1 MSNAKI
7 KTTNIKGKQY
17 AEVHERIKHFR
28 GEPNYASLGIST
40 EVLEW
45 DKDKEEII
53 IRASIYDTS
62 SDIGGILASGIAHE
76 RRDDKNSFVNKT
88 SYVENA
94 ETSAIGR
101 ALACMGIGIE
111 DAYASAFEVANAIAQ
126 QSGKKKDHL
135 KVVDNNLLDVMEKHH
150 PNAIIDEQ
158 MNIIDEW
165 VDPQEKALQQ
175 KLKKSNS
182 IDSIPTHDSSDEII
196 QNLATRMHAS
206 ACISYEKLQELV
218 NSSDFQEIADQLDTK
233 QAEEVMGYV
242 GRLKSALM

>member
-1 MSNAKI
+1 MSNPKI

-28 GEPNYASLGIST
+28 GEPNYASLGINT

-45 DKDKEEII
+45 DKDKEEIV
-53 IRASIYDTS
+53 IRATIYDTN
-62 SDIGGILASGIAHE
+62 SDNGRILASGIAHE

-126 QSGKKKDHL
+126 QDGKKKDHL
-135 KVVDNNLLDVMEKHH
+135 KVVDTPKESATTD
-150 PNAIIDEQ
+150 
-158 MNIIDEW
+158 
-165 VDPQEKALQQ
+165 
-175 KLKKSNS
+175 S
-182 IDSIPTHDSSDEII
+182 IDSIPTHDSSDEIV

-233 QAEEVMGYV
+233 QAEEIMGYV

>member
-28 GEPNYASLGIST
+28 GEPNYASLGINT

-45 DKDKEEII
+45 DKDKEEIV

-76 RRDDKNSFVNKT
+76 RRDDKQSFVNKT

-126 QSGKKKDHL
+126 QDGKKKDHL
-135 KVVDNNLLDVMEKHH
+135 KVVETPKESAAKD
-150 PNAIIDEQ
+150 
-158 MNIIDEW
+158 
-165 VDPQEKALQQ
+165 
-175 KLKKSNS
+175 S
-182 IDSIPTHDSSDEII
+182 IDSIPTHDSSDEIV
-196 QNLATRMHAS
+196 QNLTTRMHAS

-218 NSSDFQEIADQLDTK
+218 NSSDFQEIANELDTK
-233 QAEEVMGYV
+233 QTEEVMSYV
-242 GRLKSALM
+242 GQLKSALM

>member
-28 GEPNYASLGIST
+28 GEPNYASLGINT

-45 DKDKEEII
+45 DKDKEEIV

-62 SDIGGILASGIAHE
+62 SDKGRILASGIAHE
-76 RRDDKNSFVNKT
+76 RRDDKQSFVNKT

-126 QSGKKKDHL
+126 QDGKKKDHL
-135 KVVDNNLLDVMEKHH
+135 KVVETPKESATTD
-150 PNAIIDEQ
+150 
-158 MNIIDEW
+158 
-165 VDPQEKALQQ
+165 
-175 KLKKSNS
+175 S
-182 IDSIPTHDSSDEII
+182 IDSIPTHDSSDEIV
-196 QNLATRMHAS
+196 QNLTTRMHAS

-218 NSSDFQEIADQLDTK
+218 NSSDFQEIANELDTK
-233 QAEEVMGYV
+233 QTEEVMSYV
-242 GRLKSALM
+242 GQLKSALM

>member
-28 GEPNYASLGIST
+28 GEPNYASLGINT

-45 DKDKEEII
+45 DKDKEEIV

-126 QSGKKKDHL
+126 QDGKKKDHL
-135 KVVDNNLLDVMEKHH
+135 KVVETPKESATTD
-150 PNAIIDEQ
+150 
-158 MNIIDEW
+158 
-165 VDPQEKALQQ
+165 
-175 KLKKSNS
+175 S
-182 IDSIPTHDSSDEII
+182 IDSIPTHDSSDEIV
-196 QNLATRMHAS
+196 QNLTTRMHAS

-218 NSSDFQEIADQLDTK
+218 NSSDFQEIANELDTK
-233 QAEEVMGYV
+233 QTEEVMSYV
-242 GRLKSALM
+242 GQLKSALM

>member
-45 DKDKEEII
+45 DKDKEEIV
-53 IRASIYDTS
+53 IRATIYDTN
-62 SDIGGILASGIAHE
+62 SDNGRILASGIAHE

-126 QSGKKKDHL
+126 QDGKKKDHL
-135 KVVDNNLLDVMEKHH
+135 KVVETPKESAKTD
-150 PNAIIDEQ
+150 
-158 MNIIDEW
+158 
-165 VDPQEKALQQ
+165 
-175 KLKKSNS
+175 S
-182 IDSIPTHDSSDEII
+182 IDSIPTHDSSDEIV
-196 QNLATRMHAS
+196 QNLTTRMHAS

-218 NSSDFQEIADQLDTK
+218 NSSDFQEIANELDTK
-233 QAEEVMGYV
+233 QTEEVMSYV
-242 GRLKSALM
+242 GKLKSALM

>member
-28 GEPNYASLGIST
+28 GEPNYASLGINT

-45 DKDKEEII
+45 DKDKEEIV
-53 IRASIYDTS
+53 IRATIYDTS

-126 QSGKKKDHL
+126 QDGKKDHL
-135 KVVDNNLLDVMEKHH
+135 KVVETPKESAKTD
-150 PNAIIDEQ
+150 
-158 MNIIDEW
+158 
-165 VDPQEKALQQ
+165 
-175 KLKKSNS
+175 S
-182 IDSIPTHDSSDEII
+182 IDSIPTHDSSDEIV
-196 QNLATRMHAS
+196 QNLTTRMHAS

-218 NSSDFQEIADQLDTK
+218 NSSDFQEIANELDTK
-233 QAEEVMGYV
+233 QTEEVMSYV
-242 GRLKSALM
+242 GQLKSALM

>member
-28 GEPNYASLGIST
+28 GEPNYASLGINT

-45 DKDKEEII
+45 DKDKEEIV

-62 SDIGGILASGIAHE
+62 SDKGRILASGIAHE
-76 RRDDKNSFVNKT
+76 RRDDKQSFVNKT

-126 QSGKKKDHL
+126 QDGKKKDHL
-135 KVVDNNLLDVMEKHH
+135 KVVETPKESAAKD
-150 PNAIIDEQ
+150 
-158 MNIIDEW
+158 
-165 VDPQEKALQQ
+165 
-175 KLKKSNS
+175 S
-182 IDSIPTHDSSDEII
+182 IDSIPTHDSSDEIV
-196 QNLATRMHAS
+196 QNLTTRMHAS

-218 NSSDFQEIADQLDTK
+218 NSSDFQEIANELDTK
-233 QAEEVMGYV
+233 QTEEVMSYV
-242 GRLKSALM
+242 GQLKSALM

>member
-1 MSNAKI
+1 MSNPKI

-28 GEPNYASLGIST
+28 GEPNYASLGINT

-45 DKDKEEII
+45 DKDKEEIV
-53 IRASIYDTS
+53 IRATIYDTN
-62 SDIGGILASGIAHE
+62 SDNGRILASGIAHE

-126 QSGKKKDHL
+126 QDGKKKDHL
-135 KVVDNNLLDVMEKHH
+135 KVVETPKESAKTD
-150 PNAIIDEQ
+150 
-158 MNIIDEW
+158 
-165 VDPQEKALQQ
+165 
-175 KLKKSNS
+175 S
-182 IDSIPTHDSSDEII
+182 IDSIPTHDSSDEIV
-196 QNLATRMHAS
+196 QNLTTRMHAS

-218 NSSDFQEIADQLDTK
+218 NSSDFQEIANELDTK
-233 QAEEVMGYV
+233 QTEEVMSYV
-242 GRLKSALM
+242 GQLKSALM

>member
-28 GEPNYASLGIST
+28 GEPNYASLGINT

-45 DKDKEEII
+45 DKDKEEIV
-53 IRASIYDTS
+53 IRATIYDTS

-126 QSGKKKDHL
+126 QDGKKKDHL
-135 KVVDNNLLDVMEKHH
+135 KVVETPKESAKTD
-150 PNAIIDEQ
+150 
-158 MNIIDEW
+158 
-165 VDPQEKALQQ
+165 
-175 KLKKSNS
+175 S
-182 IDSIPTHDSSDEII
+182 IDSIPTHDSSDEIV
-196 QNLATRMHAS
+196 QNLTTRMHAS

-218 NSSDFQEIADQLDTK
+218 NSSDFQEIANELDTK
-233 QAEEVMGYV
+233 QTEEVMSYV
-242 GRLKSALM
+242 GQLKSALM

>member
-28 GEPNYASLGIST
+28 GEPNYASLGINT

-53 IRASIYDTS
+53 IRATIYDTNR
-62 SDIGGILASGIAHE
+62 DIGRILASGIAHE

-111 DAYASAFEVANAIAQ
+111 DAYASAFEVANAVAQ
-126 QSGKKKDHL
+126 QNANDGKKKDHL
-135 KVVDNNLLDVMEKHH
+135 KVVDSPKESEPTD
-150 PNAIIDEQ
+150 
-158 MNIIDEW
+158 
-165 VDPQEKALQQ
+165 
-175 KLKKSNS
+175 S
-182 IDSIPTHDSSDEII
+182 IDSIPTHDSSDEIV

-206 ACISYEKLQELV
+206 ACISYEKLQQLV

-233 QAEEVMGYV
+233 QAEEIMGYV

>member
-28 GEPNYASLGIST
+28 GEPNYASLGINT

-45 DKDKEEII
+45 DKDKEEIV
-53 IRASIYDTS
+53 IRATIYDTS

-76 RRDDKNSFVNKT
+76 RRDDKQSFVNKT

-126 QSGKKKDHL
+126 QDGKKKDHL
-135 KVVDNNLLDVMEKHH
+135 KVVETPKESAKTD
-150 PNAIIDEQ
+150 
-158 MNIIDEW
+158 
-165 VDPQEKALQQ
+165 
-175 KLKKSNS
+175 S
-182 IDSIPTHDSSDEII
+182 IDSIPTHDSSDEIV
-196 QNLATRMHAS
+196 QNLTTRMHAS

-218 NSSDFQEIADQLDTK
+218 NSSDFQEIANELDTK
-233 QAEEVMGYV
+233 QTEEVIYYV
-242 GRLKSALM
+242 RQHKSALM

>member
-28 GEPNYASLGIST
+28 GEPNYASLGINT

-45 DKDKEEII
+45 DKDKEEIV
-53 IRASIYDTS
+53 IRATICDTE
-62 SDIGGILASGIAHE
+62 SDEGRILASGIAHE

-126 QSGKKKDHL
+126 QDGKKKDHL
-135 KVVDNNLLDVMEKHH
+135 KVVETPKESAKTD
-150 PNAIIDEQ
+150 
-158 MNIIDEW
+158 
-165 VDPQEKALQQ
+165 
-175 KLKKSNS
+175 S
-182 IDSIPTHDSSDEII
+182 IDSIPTHDSSDEIV
-196 QNLATRMHAS
+196 QNLTTRMHAS

-218 NSSDFQEIADQLDTK
+218 NSSDFQEIANELDTK
-233 QAEEVMGYV
+233 QTEEVMSYV
-242 GRLKSALM
+242 GQLKSALM

>member
-28 GEPNYASLGIST
+28 GEPNYASLGINT

-53 IRASIYDTS
+53 IRATIYDTNR
-62 SDIGGILASGIAHE
+62 DIGRILASGIAHE
-76 RRDDKNSFVNKT
+76 RRDDKQSFVNKT

-126 QSGKKKDHL
+126 QDGKKKDHL
-135 KVVDNNLLDVMEKHH
+135 KVVETPKESATTD
-150 PNAIIDEQ
+150 
-158 MNIIDEW
+158 
-165 VDPQEKALQQ
+165 
-175 KLKKSNS
+175 S
-182 IDSIPTHDSSDEII
+182 IDSIPTHDSSDEIV
-196 QNLATRMHAS
+196 QNLTTRMHAS

-218 NSSDFQEIADQLDTK
+218 NSSDFQEIANELDTK
-233 QAEEVMGYV
+233 QTEEVMSYV
-242 GRLKSALM
+242 GQLKSALM

>member
-28 GEPNYASLGIST
+28 GEPNYASLGINT

-45 DKDKEEII
+45 DKDKEEIV
-53 IRASIYDTS
+53 IRATIYDTN
-62 SDIGGILASGIAHE
+62 SDNGRILASGIAHE

-126 QSGKKKDHL
+126 QDGKKKDHL
-135 KVVDNNLLDVMEKHH
+135 KVVDTPKESATTD
-150 PNAIIDEQ
+150 
-158 MNIIDEW
+158 
-165 VDPQEKALQQ
+165 
-175 KLKKSNS
+175 S
-182 IDSIPTHDSSDEII
+182 IDSIPTHDSSDEIV

-233 QAEEVMGYV
+233 QAEEIMGYV

>member
-28 GEPNYASLGIST
+28 GEPNYASLGINT

-76 RRDDKNSFVNKT
+76 RRDDKQSFVNKT

-126 QSGKKKDHL
+126 QDGKKKDHL
-135 KVVDNNLLDVMEKHH
+135 KVVETPKESAKTD
-150 PNAIIDEQ
+150 
-158 MNIIDEW
+158 
-165 VDPQEKALQQ
+165 
-175 KLKKSNS
+175 S
-182 IDSIPTHDSSDEII
+182 IDSIPTHDSSDEIV
-196 QNLATRMHAS
+196 QNLTTRMHAS

-218 NSSDFQEIADQLDTK
+218 NSSDFQEIANELDSK
-233 QAEEVMGYV
+233 QTEEVMSYV
-242 GRLKSALM
+242 GQLKSALM

>member
-28 GEPNYASLGIST
+28 GEPNYASLGINT

-45 DKDKEEII
+45 DKNKEEII
-53 IRASIYDTS
+53 IRATIYDTNR
-62 SDIGGILASGIAHE
+62 DIGRILASGIAHE
-76 RRDDKNSFVNKT
+76 RRDDKQSFVNKT

-126 QSGKKKDHL
+126 QDGKKKDHL
-135 KVVDNNLLDVMEKHH
+135 KVVETPKESATTD
-150 PNAIIDEQ
+150 
-158 MNIIDEW
+158 
-165 VDPQEKALQQ
+165 
-175 KLKKSNS
+175 S
-182 IDSIPTHDSSDEII
+182 IDSIPTHDSSDEIV
-196 QNLATRMHAS
+196 QNLTTRMHAS

-218 NSSDFQEIADQLDTK
+218 NSSDFQEIANELDTK
-233 QAEEVMGYV
+233 QTEEVMSYV
-242 GRLKSALM
+242 GQLKSALM

>member
-28 GEPNYASLGIST
+28 GEPNYASLGIYT

-45 DKDKEEII
+45 DKDKEEIV
-53 IRASIYDTS
+53 IRATIYDTK
-62 SDIGGILASGIAHE
+62 SDNSRILASGIAHE
-76 RRDDKNSFVNKT
+76 RRDDKQSFVNKT

-126 QSGKKKDHL
+126 QDGKKKDHL
-135 KVVDNNLLDVMEKHH
+135 KVVDTPKES
-150 PNAIIDEQ
+150 ATT
-158 MNIIDEW
+158 
-165 VDPQEKALQQ
+165 
-175 KLKKSNS
+175 NS
-182 IDSIPTHDSSDEII
+182 IDSIPTHDSSDEIV

-218 NSSDFQEIADQLDTK
+218 NSSDFQEIANELDTK
-233 QAEEVMGYV
+233 QTEEVMGYV
-242 GRLKSALM
+242 GQLKSALM

>member
-28 GEPNYASLGIST
+28 GEPNYASLGINT

-53 IRASIYDTS
+53 IRATIYDTNR
-62 SDIGGILASGIAHE
+62 DIGRILASGIAHE
-76 RRDDKNSFVNKT
+76 RRDDKQSFVNKT

-126 QSGKKKDHL
+126 QDGKKKDHL
-135 KVVDNNLLDVMEKHH
+135 KVVETPKESATTD
-150 PNAIIDEQ
+150 
-158 MNIIDEW
+158 
-165 VDPQEKALQQ
+165 
-175 KLKKSNS
+175 S
-182 IDSIPTHDSSDEII
+182 IDSIPTHDSSDEIV
-196 QNLATRMHAS
+196 QNLTTRMHAS

-218 NSSDFQEIADQLDTK
+218 NSSDFQEIANELDAK
-233 QAEEVMGYV
+233 QTEEVMSYV
-242 GRLKSALM
+242 GQLKSALM

>member
-28 GEPNYASLGIST
+28 GEPNYASLGINT

-45 DKDKEEII
+45 DKDKEEIV

-76 RRDDKNSFVNKT
+76 RRDDKQSFVNKT

-126 QSGKKKDHL
+126 QDGKKKDHL
-135 KVVDNNLLDVMEKHH
+135 KVVDTPKESATTD
-150 PNAIIDEQ
+150 
-158 MNIIDEW
+158 
-165 VDPQEKALQQ
+165 
-175 KLKKSNS
+175 S
-182 IDSIPTHDSSDEII
+182 IDSIPTHDSSDEIV

-233 QAEEVMGYV
+233 QAEEIMGYV

>member
-28 GEPNYASLGIST
+28 GEPNYASLGINT

-45 DKDKEEII
+45 DKDKEEIV
-53 IRASIYDTS
+53 IRATIYDTKS
-62 SDIGGILASGIAHE
+62 ENGRILASGIAHE
-76 RRDDKNSFVNKT
+76 RRDDKQSFVNKT

-126 QSGKKKDHL
+126 QDGKKKDHL
-135 KVVDNNLLDVMEKHH
+135 KVVETPKESATTD
-150 PNAIIDEQ
+150 
-158 MNIIDEW
+158 
-165 VDPQEKALQQ
+165 
-175 KLKKSNS
+175 S
-182 IDSIPTHDSSDEII
+182 IDSIPTHDSSDEIV

-218 NSSDFQEIADQLDTK
+218 NSSDFQEIANELDTK
-233 QAEEVMGYV
+233 QTEEVMGYV
-242 GRLKSALM
+242 GKLKSALM

>member
-28 GEPNYASLGIST
+28 GEPNYASLGINT

-45 DKDKEEII
+45 DKDKEEIV
-53 IRASIYDTS
+53 IRATIYDTS

-76 RRDDKNSFVNKT
+76 RRDDKHSFVNKT

-126 QSGKKKDHL
+126 QDGKKKDHL
-135 KVVDNNLLDVMEKHH
+135 KVVETPKESAKTD
-150 PNAIIDEQ
+150 
-158 MNIIDEW
+158 
-165 VDPQEKALQQ
+165 
-175 KLKKSNS
+175 S
-182 IDSIPTHDSSDEII
+182 IDSIPTHDSSDEIV
-196 QNLATRMHAS
+196 QNLTTRMHAS

-218 NSSDFQEIADQLDTK
+218 NSSDFQEIANELDTK
-233 QAEEVMGYV
+233 QTEEVMSYV
-242 GRLKSALM
+242 GQLKSALM

>member
-76 RRDDKNSFVNKT
+76 RRDDKQSFVNKT

-126 QSGKKKDHL
+126 QDSKKKDHL
-135 KVVDNNLLDVMEKHH
+135 KVVDTPKESATTD
-150 PNAIIDEQ
+150 
-158 MNIIDEW
+158 
-165 VDPQEKALQQ
+165 
-175 KLKKSNS
+175 S
-182 IDSIPTHDSSDEII
+182 IDSIPTHDSSDEIV

-218 NSSDFQEIADQLDTK
+218 NSSDFQEIANELDTK
-233 QAEEVMGYV
+233 QTEEVMSYV
-242 GRLKSALM
+242 GQLKSALM

>member
-53 IRASIYDTS
+53 IRATIYDTNR
-62 SDIGGILASGIAHE
+62 DIGRILASGIAHE

-111 DAYASAFEVANAIAQ
+111 DAYASAFEVANAVAQ
-126 QSGKKKDHL
+126 QNANDGKKKDHL
-135 KVVDNNLLDVMEKHH
+135 KVVDSPKESEPTD
-150 PNAIIDEQ
+150 
-158 MNIIDEW
+158 
-165 VDPQEKALQQ
+165 
-175 KLKKSNS
+175 S
-182 IDSIPTHDSSDEII
+182 IDSIPTHDSSDEIV

-206 ACISYEKLQELV
+206 ACISYEKLQQLV

-233 QAEEVMGYV
+233 QAEEIMGYV

>member
-28 GEPNYASLGIST
+28 GEPNYASLGINT

-126 QSGKKKDHL
+126 QDGKKKDHL
-135 KVVDNNLLDVMEKHH
+135 KVVETPKESATTD
-150 PNAIIDEQ
+150 
-158 MNIIDEW
+158 
-165 VDPQEKALQQ
+165 
-175 KLKKSNS
+175 S
-182 IDSIPTHDSSDEII
+182 IDSIPTHDSSDEIV
-196 QNLATRMHAS
+196 QNLTTRMHAS

-218 NSSDFQEIADQLDTK
+218 NSSDFQEIANELDTK
-233 QAEEVMGYV
+233 QTEEVMSYV
-242 GRLKSALM
+242 GQLKSALM

>member
-28 GEPNYASLGIST
+28 GNPDYAHLGINT
-40 EVLEW
+40 FIETWDTDNEQVLVKAVVYDM
-45 DKDKEEII
+45 DKDLV
-53 IRASIYDTS
+53 
-62 SDIGGILASGIAHE
+62 LASGLAWE
-76 RRDDKNSFVNKT
+76 RRDDKQSFVNKT

-126 QSGKKKDHL
+126 QDGKKKDHL
-135 KVVDNNLLDVMEKHH
+135 KVVETPKESAKTD
-150 PNAIIDEQ
+150 
-158 MNIIDEW
+158 
-165 VDPQEKALQQ
+165 
-175 KLKKSNS
+175 S
-182 IDSIPTHDSSDEII
+182 IDSIPTHDSSDEIV
-196 QNLATRMHAS
+196 QNLTTRMHAS

-218 NSSDFQEIADQLDTK
+218 NSSDFQEIANELDSK
-233 QAEEVMGYV
+233 QTEEVMSYV
-242 GRLKSALM
+242 GQLKSALM

>member
-28 GEPNYASLGIST
+28 GEPNYASLGIYT

-45 DKDKEEII
+45 DKDKEEIV
-53 IRASIYDTS
+53 IRATIYDTK
-62 SDIGGILASGIAHE
+62 SDNGRILASGIAHE

-111 DAYASAFEVANAIAQ
+111 DAYASAFEVANAVAQ
-126 QSGKKKDHL
+126 QNANDGKKKDHL
-135 KVVDNNLLDVMEKHH
+135 KVVDTPKDSEST
-150 PNAIIDEQ
+150 D
-158 MNIIDEW
+158 
-165 VDPQEKALQQ
+165 
-175 KLKKSNS
+175 S
-182 IDSIPTHDSSDEII
+182 IDSIPTHDSNDEIV

-233 QAEEVMGYV
+233 QAEEIMGYV

>member
-28 GEPNYASLGIST
+28 GEPNYASLGINT

-45 DKDKEEII
+45 DKDKEEIV
-53 IRASIYDTS
+53 IRATIYDTS

-126 QSGKKKDHL
+126 QDGKKKDHL
-135 KVVDNNLLDVMEKHH
+135 KVVETPKESAKTD
-150 PNAIIDEQ
+150 
-158 MNIIDEW
+158 
-165 VDPQEKALQQ
+165 
-175 KLKKSNS
+175 S

-218 NSSDFQEIADQLDTK
+218 NSSDFQEIANELNK
-233 QAEEVMGYV
+233 EQAEEIMGYV
-242 GRLKSALM
+242 GQLKSALM

>member
-28 GEPNYASLGIST
+28 GEPNYASLGINT

-45 DKDKEEII
+45 DKDKEEIV
-53 IRASIYDTS
+53 IRATIYDTRN
-62 SDIGGILASGIAHE
+62 DIGRILASGIAHE
-76 RRDDKNSFVNKT
+76 RRDDKQSFVNKT

-126 QSGKKKDHL
+126 QDGKKKDHL
-135 KVVDNNLLDVMEKHH
+135 KVVETPKESAKTD
-150 PNAIIDEQ
+150 
-158 MNIIDEW
+158 
-165 VDPQEKALQQ
+165 
-175 KLKKSNS
+175 S
-182 IDSIPTHDSSDEII
+182 IDSIPTHDSSDEIV
-196 QNLATRMHAS
+196 QNLTTRMHAS

-218 NSSDFQEIADQLDTK
+218 NSSDFQEIANELDTK
-233 QAEEVMGYV
+233 QTEEVMSYV
-242 GRLKSALM
+242 GQLKSALM

>member
-28 GEPNYASLGIST
+28 GEPNYASLGINT

-45 DKDKEEII
+45 DKDKEEIV
-53 IRASIYDTS
+53 IRATIYDTK
-62 SDIGGILASGIAHE
+62 SDNGRILASGIAHE

-111 DAYASAFEVANAIAQ
+111 DAYASAFEVANAVAQ
-126 QSGKKKDHL
+126 QNANDGKKKDHL
-135 KVVDNNLLDVMEKHH
+135 KVVDTPKDSEST
-150 PNAIIDEQ
+150 D
-158 MNIIDEW
+158 
-165 VDPQEKALQQ
+165 
-175 KLKKSNS
+175 S
-182 IDSIPTHDSSDEII
+182 IDSIPTHDSNDEIV

-233 QAEEVMGYV
+233 QAEEIMGYV

>member
-28 GEPNYASLGIST
+28 GEPNYASLGINT

-53 IRASIYDTS
+53 IRATIYDTNR
-62 SDIGGILASGIAHE
+62 DIGRILASGIAHE

-111 DAYASAFEVANAIAQ
+111 DAYASAFEVANAVAQ
-126 QSGKKKDHL
+126 QNANDGKKKDHL
-135 KVVDNNLLDVMEKHH
+135 KVVDSPKESEPTD
-150 PNAIIDEQ
+150 
-158 MNIIDEW
+158 
-165 VDPQEKALQQ
+165 
-175 KLKKSNS
+175 S
-182 IDSIPTHDSSDEII
+182 IDSIPTHDSNDEIV

-206 ACISYEKLQELV
+206 ACISYEKLQQLV

-233 QAEEVMGYV
+233 QAEEIMGYV

>member
-28 GEPNYASLGIST
+28 GEPNYASLGINT

-45 DKDKEEII
+45 DKDKEEIV
-53 IRASIYDTS
+53 IRATIYDTS

-126 QSGKKKDHL
+126 QDGKKKDHL
-135 KVVDNNLLDVMEKHH
+135 KVVETPKESANTD
-150 PNAIIDEQ
+150 
-158 MNIIDEW
+158 
-165 VDPQEKALQQ
+165 
-175 KLKKSNS
+175 S
-182 IDSIPTHDSSDEII
+182 IDSIPTHDSSDEIV
-196 QNLATRMHAS
+196 QNLTTRMHAS

-218 NSSDFQEIADQLDTK
+218 NSSDFQEIANELDTK
-233 QAEEVMGYV
+233 QTEEVMSYV
-242 GRLKSALM
+242 GQLKLALM

>member
-28 GEPNYASLGIST
+28 GEPNYASLGINT

-53 IRASIYDTS
+53 IRATIYDTNR
-62 SDIGGILASGIAHE
+62 DIGRILASGIAHE
-76 RRDDKNSFVNKT
+76 RRDDKQSFVNKT

-111 DAYASAFEVANAIAQ
+111 DAYASAFEVANAIAEQ
-126 QSGKKKDHL
+126 YGKKKDHL
-135 KVVDNNLLDVMEKHH
+135 KVVETPKESATTD
-150 PNAIIDEQ
+150 
-158 MNIIDEW
+158 
-165 VDPQEKALQQ
+165 
-175 KLKKSNS
+175 S
-182 IDSIPTHDSSDEII
+182 IDSIPTHDSSDEIV
-196 QNLATRMHAS
+196 QNLTTSRATDGGS
-206 ACISYEKLQELV
+206 
-218 NSSDFQEIADQLDTK
+218 NSTDRQGQ
-233 QAEEVMGYV
+233 
-242 GRLKSALM
+242 

>member
-28 GEPNYASLGIST
+28 GEPNYASLGINT

-53 IRASIYDTS
+53 IRATIYDTNR
-62 SDIGGILASGIAHE
+62 DIGRILASGIAHE
-76 RRDDKNSFVNKT
+76 RRDDKQSFVNKT

-126 QSGKKKDHL
+126 QDGKKKDHL
-135 KVVDNNLLDVMEKHH
+135 KVVETPKESAKTD
-150 PNAIIDEQ
+150 
-158 MNIIDEW
+158 
-165 VDPQEKALQQ
+165 
-175 KLKKSNS
+175 S
-182 IDSIPTHDSSDEII
+182 IDSIPTHDSSDEIV
-196 QNLATRMHAS
+196 QNLTTRMHAS

-218 NSSDFQEIADQLDTK
+218 NSSDFQEIANELDTK
-233 QAEEVMGYV
+233 QTEEVMSYV
-242 GRLKSALM
+242 GQLKSALM

>member
-45 DKDKEEII
+45 DKNKEEII

-111 DAYASAFEVANAIAQ
+111 DAYASAFEVANAVAQ
-126 QSGKKKDHL
+126 QNANDGKKKDHL
-135 KVVDNNLLDVMEKHH
+135 KVVDSPKESEPTD
-150 PNAIIDEQ
+150 
-158 MNIIDEW
+158 
-165 VDPQEKALQQ
+165 
-175 KLKKSNS
+175 S
-182 IDSIPTHDSSDEII
+182 IDSIPTHDSSDEIV

-206 ACISYEKLQELV
+206 ACISYEKLQQLV

-233 QAEEVMGYV
+233 QAEEIMGYV

>member
-28 GEPNYASLGIST
+28 GEPNYASLGINT

-126 QSGKKKDHL
+126 QDGKKKDHL
-135 KVVDNNLLDVMEKHH
+135 KVVETPKESAKTD
-150 PNAIIDEQ
+150 
-158 MNIIDEW
+158 
-165 VDPQEKALQQ
+165 
-175 KLKKSNS
+175 S
-182 IDSIPTHDSSDEII
+182 IDSIPTHDSSDEIV
-196 QNLATRMHAS
+196 QNLTTRMHAS

-218 NSSDFQEIADQLDTK
+218 NSSDFQEIANELDTK
-233 QAEEVMGYV
+233 QTEEVMSYV
-242 GRLKSALM
+242 GKLKSALM

>member
-28 GEPNYASLGIST
+28 GEPNYASLGINT

-53 IRASIYDTS
+53 IRATIYDTHK
-62 SDIGGILASGIAHE
+62 DIGGILASGIAHE

-126 QSGKKKDHL
+126 QDGKKKDHL
-135 KVVDNNLLDVMEKHH
+135 KVVETPKESAKTD
-150 PNAIIDEQ
+150 
-158 MNIIDEW
+158 
-165 VDPQEKALQQ
+165 
-175 KLKKSNS
+175 S
-182 IDSIPTHDSSDEII
+182 IDSIPTHDSSDEIV
-196 QNLATRMHAS
+196 QNLTTRMHAS

-218 NSSDFQEIADQLDTK
+218 NSSDFQEIANELDTK
-233 QAEEVMGYV
+233 QTEEVMSYV
-242 GRLKSALM
+242 GKLKSALM

>member
-28 GEPNYASLGIST
+28 GEPNYASLGINT

-76 RRDDKNSFVNKT
+76 RRDDKQSFVNKT

-126 QSGKKKDHL
+126 QDGKKKDHL
-135 KVVDNNLLDVMEKHH
+135 KVVETPKESAKTD
-150 PNAIIDEQ
+150 
-158 MNIIDEW
+158 
-165 VDPQEKALQQ
+165 
-175 KLKKSNS
+175 S
-182 IDSIPTHDSSDEII
+182 IDSIPTHDSSDEIV
-196 QNLATRMHAS
+196 QNLTTRMHAS

-218 NSSDFQEIADQLDTK
+218 NSSDFQEIANELDTK
-233 QAEEVMGYV
+233 QTEEVMSYV
-242 GRLKSALM
+242 GQLKSALM

>member
-28 GEPNYASLGIST
+28 GEPNYASLGINT

-45 DKDKEEII
+45 DKDKEEIV

-62 SDIGGILASGIAHE
+62 SDKGRILASGIAHE
-76 RRDDKNSFVNKT
+76 RRDDKQSFVNKT

-126 QSGKKKDHL
+126 QDGKKKDHL
-135 KVVDNNLLDVMEKHH
+135 KVVETPKESAKTD
-150 PNAIIDEQ
+150 
-158 MNIIDEW
+158 
-165 VDPQEKALQQ
+165 
-175 KLKKSNS
+175 S
-182 IDSIPTHDSSDEII
+182 IDSIPTHDSSDEIV
-196 QNLATRMHAS
+196 QNLTTRMHAS

-218 NSSDFQEIADQLDTK
+218 NSSDFQEIANELDTK
-233 QAEEVMGYV
+233 QTEEVMSYV
-242 GRLKSALM
+242 GQLKSALM